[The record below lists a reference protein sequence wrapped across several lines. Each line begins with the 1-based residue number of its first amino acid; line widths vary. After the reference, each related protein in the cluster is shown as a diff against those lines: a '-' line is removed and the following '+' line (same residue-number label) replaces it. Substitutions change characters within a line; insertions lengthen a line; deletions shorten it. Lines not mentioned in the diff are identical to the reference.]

1 MSLAIKEKTL
11 REIWNEEFARL
22 LELRN
27 QINYQMALEIAMS
40 ANDYYNEGLTP
51 EQAYEAFEQDEF

>member
-11 REIWNEEFARL
+11 RQIWNEEFATL
-22 LELRN
+22 LEFRN
-27 QINYQMALEIAMS
+27 QINYQIALEIAEA

-51 EQAYEAFEQDEF
+51 EQAYEAF